1 MKRNYLLLIQNIALI
16 IFFETEDRK
25 ADIYRKEDID
35 E

>member
-1 MKRNYLLLIQNIALI
+1 MKRNYSLLRQNIALI

-25 ADIYRKEDID
+25 ADIHRKEDID